1 MMKKLCLSALSL
13 LLSFAAIADS
23 VEVDGIFYYLDAGTK
38 TAEVTN
44 NPFGYKGSVNIPAS
58 VTYSGTDYV
67 VTSIGSRAFHSST
80 DLTSVTIGDGVTAI
94 GYDAF
99 SYCRSL
105 ASVTLGNSVASIG
118 LSAFESC
125 SALTTLS
132 IPNSVTSIEGRA
144 FESCDGLTS
153 VVIESSVTAIGSLAF
168 CDCISLTSVILGDS
182 VTKIEDAAFQNCRSL
197 TSIVIPNSVTDI
209 GYKAF
214 NGCSG
219 LTSITIGSG
228 VNNISYLSFNT
239 NSLELTDVYCLAENV
254 PNTDYSAFSNTDCA
268 TLHVPAQSIE
278 AYKVADP
285 WKNFKDIV
293 PLDGESIE
301 TPQYTFPDNR
311 ISIYT
316 ADGKLIGSTTSKE
329 RAETIINNLKRGSLA
344 IIRMGGKSEKR
355 VIP

>member
-67 VTSIGSRAFHSST
+67 VTSIGSRAFHSSS

-105 ASVTLGNSVASIG
+105 ASVTLGN
-118 LSAFESC
+118 
-125 SALTTLS
+125 
-132 IPNSVTSIEGRA
+132 
-144 FESCDGLTS
+144 
-153 VVIESSVTAIGSLAF
+153 
-168 CDCISLTSVILGDS
+168 
-182 VTKIEDAAFQNCRSL
+182 
-197 TSIVIPNSVTDI
+197 
-209 GYKAF
+209 
-214 NGCSG
+214 
-219 LTSITIGSG
+219 
-228 VNNISYLSFNT
+228 
-239 NSLELTDVYCLAENV
+239 
-254 PNTDYSAFSNTDCA
+254 YSAFSNTDCA

-293 PLDGESIE
+293 HLDGESIE
-301 TPQYTFPDNR
+301 TPQYTLPDNR

-344 IIRMGGKSEKR
+344 IIRVGEKSEKR